1 MIVAKCYVKKITN
14 SITSILSL
22 YRGFYKLV
30 NAGRDFYISACFAEI
45 FVYCKYCRDFI

>member
-14 SITSILSL
+14 PIIFILSL

-30 NAGRDFYISACFAEI
+30 NAGRDFYMTAPC
-45 FVYCKYCRDFI
+45 